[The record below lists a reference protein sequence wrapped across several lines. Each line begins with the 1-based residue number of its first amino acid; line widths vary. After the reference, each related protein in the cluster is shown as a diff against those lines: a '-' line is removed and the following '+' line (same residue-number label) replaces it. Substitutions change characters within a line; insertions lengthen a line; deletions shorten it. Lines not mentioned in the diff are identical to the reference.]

1 MEKSKLATGKTSV
14 ASRIICHTGSSA
26 RANSC
31 MPAGTYLT
39 VSGQGGL
46 TDTEPLYRKL
56 LAFIRN
62 SNLSVSGDAYEER
75 LIDGI
80 GSLEGEN
87 QIIRI
92 SVPVSHENKEHPPC
106 IPQNQTVQ

>member
-1 MEKSKLATGKTSV
+1 MEKSKLATGKPSV

-75 LIDGI
+75 LIDEI

-92 SVPVSHENKEHPPC
+92 SVPVSD
-106 IPQNQTVQ
+106 